1 MRLFLFILLAGCAV
15 TPAMEEGSELTI
27 LKSSPDVYQDAVLSE
42 DAPAFEES
50 ESPSVFLPG
59 DVNFDRPE
67 RPEVEAEEVEP
78 DPVPTLAT
86 VQTGLWNMMSK
97 AALCSFATM
106 TLASGPRLTVISTMS
121 SPVWLQ
127 LRSQPMAS

>member
-86 VQTGLWNMMSK
+86 VQKILGWYTINAWS
-97 AALCSFATM
+97 
-106 TLASGPRLTVISTMS
+106 
-121 SPVWLQ
+121 
-127 LRSQPMAS
+127 